1 MIILNRKRLNVFLS
15 TLNFV
20 LMFIGY
26 QLATS
31 LFLPVSSDIEGISRT
46 VTVPYRAFALLVS
59 LIVILLNYRNKIGQS
74 HLAIKVLLFF
84 WIALIIRIFYD
95 TNVRFDIY
103 LKDTSKLWLYV
114 FGIVLPAMYSVIKSY
129 RAVDLNKALKWV
141 YLGTVII
148 LVLSLFNNSALLM
161 DASEITGR
169 AEGNLALNTISFGH
183 LGTMGFILS
192 LFLLS
197 RQGVRVIKRIFII
210 AVMLLSFFIMLRA
223 GSRSPVLALAVVL
236 IFWLF
241 ARGKNL
247 VLGIS
252 ITAVTILLVFVFMD
266 PILSFMGNISPVIE
280 ARLRVSIYEGESSGR
295 DPLYNYAF
303 QAFLDK
309 PLIGSQ
315 FAIFNNFGDFIYSHN
330 IILDALMGLGL
341 FGGLAML
348 YILWSGLK
356 SSYIMIKLKDN
367 NFWISLILIQ
377 QIVLSMLS
385 GAFYYNQILNVL
397 LVFVVLYT
405 TNYSIKKKR
414 LHYV

>member
-1 MIILNRKRLNVFLS
+1 MKDTNRYNIFFS

-59 LIVILLNYRNKIGQS
+59 LIVILLNYRNKIGQF

-103 LKDTSKLWLYV
+103 LKDTSQLWFYV

-129 RAVDLNKALKWV
+129 RAIDLNKALKWV
-141 YLGTVII
+141 YLGTVITLI
-148 LVLSLFNNSALLM
+148 LSLFNNSALLM
-161 DASEITGR
+161 EASEITGR

-197 RQGVRVIKRIFII
+197 RQRVSVIKRIFII
-210 AVMLLSFFIMLRA
+210 FVMLLSFFIMLRA

-252 ITAVTILLVFVFMD
+252 ITAVTILLIFVFMD

-280 ARLRVSIYEGESSGR
+280 ARLRASIYEGESSGR
-295 DPLYNYAF
+295 DPLYNFAF
-303 QAFLDK
+303 QAFLEK
-309 PLIGSQ
+309 PLVGSQ
-315 FAIFNNFGDFIYSHN
+315 FAIFNKFGGFSYSHN

-356 SSYIMIKLKDN
+356 STFVMIKLNDN
-367 NFWISLILIQ
+367 HFWISLILIQ

-385 GAFYYNQILNVL
+385 GSIYYNQRLNVL

>member
-1 MIILNRKRLNVFLS
+1 MKYNIINTFLV

-103 LKDTSKLWLYV
+103 LKDTSQLWLYV
-114 FGIVLPAMYSVIKSY
+114 FGIVLPAIYSVIKSY
-129 RAVDLNKALKWV
+129 RVIDLNKALKWV
-141 YLGTVII
+141 YLGTVLTLI
-148 LVLSLFNNSALLM
+148 LSLFNNSALLM

-197 RQGVRVIKRIFII
+197 RQGVSVIKRIFII
-210 AVMLLSFFIMLRA
+210 TVMLLSFFIMLRA
-223 GSRSPVLALAVVL
+223 GSRSPILALAVVL

-315 FAIFNNFGDFIYSHN
+315 FAIFNNHGEFNYSHN

-377 QIVLSMLS
+377 QIVFSMLS